1 MLIKLYMSDYTNP
14 FEPKPIE
21 KVKNDIHTINTTLNK
36 IKMEVISI
44 KADISII
51 KGLLKEQKQEEITP
65 ISKGWS
71 MW

>member
-21 KVKNDIHTINTTLNK
+21 KVKNDLHTINKNINK
-36 IKMEVISI
+36 IKMELISV

-51 KGLLKEQKQEEITP
+51 KELLKLKEKEEIS
-65 ISKGWS
+65 ISKGWI
-71 MW
+71 W

>member
-21 KVKNDIHTINTTLNK
+21 KVKNDLHTINKNINK
-36 IKMEVISI
+36 IKMELISV

-51 KGLLKEQKQEEITP
+51 KELLKLKEKEEIP
-65 ISKGWS
+65 ISKGWI
-71 MW
+71 W